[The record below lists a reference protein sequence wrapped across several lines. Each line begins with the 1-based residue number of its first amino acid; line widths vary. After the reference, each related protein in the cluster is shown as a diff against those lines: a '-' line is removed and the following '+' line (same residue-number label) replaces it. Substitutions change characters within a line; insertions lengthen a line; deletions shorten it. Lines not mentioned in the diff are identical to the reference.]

1 MKNEILEEINKFK
14 LLSHYDNNKTLN
26 ENFTSIISEDGI
38 VKNVLKT
45 GKEVEAAKAA
55 LSADKSLLKAG
66 VKVDGVALKSAD
78 DILNA
83 LKAEKITGTE
93 LAKVNKSLLNS
104 TETSLKLKNAIAKD
118 ISLSSKFLED
128 YSKLTEQEAL
138 NKLMSKG
145 YTTEQANMITGQYKK
160 SGKSFGTGAL
170 AKDSST
176 VDKSVTNKNKAKG
189 GNVVNN
195 NNITLT
201 QSQGGLAAGSK
212 FKIEGKTYLVDEK
225 GVIIDMKTGGPVRK
239 TAIKP
244 NGEQIILDGKN
255 AAPTTKELKELETMK
270 DSLNKASLK
279 VMTSDIN
286 WKRLVGWAAGL
297 GITAGLLW
305 WYFATN
311 DDKKVPDDI
320 PTTPP
325 KDGDNSGGGDEG
337 DFPLEDG
344 AYTTPGDPYQYK
356 VVECVWF
363 TKSWKNRG
371 KIISDWI
378 SLANNQKAITIL
390 DGRFPDARKNCSGN
404 TTPITTTGSTST
416 QDVVNQQYGVSP
428 QPNAQPEVQTTND
441 DINNY

>member
-1 MKNEILEEINKFK
+1 MEKKILEELDKFR
-14 LLSHYDNNKTLN
+14 LLSNYDNNKTLN
-26 ENFTSIISEDGI
+26 ENYTSIISEDGI

-118 ISLSSKFLED
+118 ISLSPKFLED

-160 SGKSFGTGAL
+160 SGKSFGGEVSKGINNTVTKEGDIIVKGNNNTVIITKDGSS
-170 AKDSST
+170 AK
-176 VDKSVTNKNKAKG
+176 
-189 GNVVNN
+189 VVNN
-195 NNITLT
+195 
-201 QSQGGLAAGSK
+201 
-212 FKIEGKTYLVDEK
+212 E
-225 GVIIDMKTGGPVRK
+225 
-239 TAIKP
+239 
-244 NGEQIILDGKN
+244 
-255 AAPTTKELKELETMK
+255 TKEITQINKGQKIKRQYNCVKRVCNGGKGSVELVATELPTVKIAEELDTMNAG
-270 DSLNKASLK
+270 LLEASLK
-279 VMTSDIN
+279 AMTPGFN
-286 WKRLVGWAAGL
+286 WKRLVAWAAGL
-297 GITAGLLW
+297 GIGAGLLW

-311 DDKKVPDDI
+311 DKKVPDDI

-325 KDGDNSGGGDEG
+325 KDGDNGGGS

-356 VVECVWF
+356 VVECVWY

-371 KIISDWI
+371 KIIKDWI
-378 SLANNQKAITIL
+378 SLANNKKATDIL
-390 DGRFPDARKNCSGN
+390 DGRHPDARKNCNGN
-404 TTPITTTGSTST
+404 TTPQPVVTTGSTST

-428 QPNAQPEVQTTND
+428 QPNAQAEVQTTND